1 MSYTIVYSGTPGIL
15 LVSRRVVLDSCLSSN
30 LYNLKSIPM
39 NYETE
44 LDDLILTLVKEAGSD
59 LHFTVGSFPTVRVN
73 RDLIP
78 LTRKRELTAEDTV
91 GLLRVMVGEK
101 VFTNFVIKQE
111 LDFSYEHRK
120 EYRLRGNASF
130 QRGVVSVALR
140 LIPKVKSMA
149 ELNLPEQVIQ
159 IARERQGFFLVVG
172 PVGQGKS
179 TTLASMISL
188 INSESK
194 RHIITI
200 EDPVEFRFEADK
212 SLIEQREV
220 GIDTE
225 SFSTALTR
233 AFRQDADV
241 IMIGEMRD
249 KDTISAAVTAAE
261 TGHLVLSTLH
271 TNSAAQTV
279 DRIIDSFPGDQ
290 QDQIRLQLAS
300 SLLGVLSQRLIPRIS
315 GGLIPAFEL
324 LVNTPAV
331 SNLIRERRT
340 HEIDVLIETGT
351 QEGMIDLDRY
361 LADLVRRG
369 EVSKD
374 DARQFARRQA
384 LFDRLI

>member
-1 MSYTIVYSGTPGIL
+1 
-15 LVSRRVVLDSCLSSN
+15 
-30 LYNLKSIPM
+30 M

-44 LDDLILTLVKEAGSD
+44 LDDLIMSLVKEGGSD
-59 LHFTVGSFPTVRVN
+59 LHFAVGSFPTLRVN

-91 GLLRVMVGEK
+91 GYLRAMVGEK
-101 VFTNFVIKQE
+101 TLTSFVVNQE
-111 LDFSYEHRK
+111 LDFSYEHAK

-130 QRGVVSVALR
+130 QRGFISIALR
-140 LIPKVKSMA
+140 LIPKVKSIS

-179 TTLASMISL
+179 TTLASMIGL
-188 INSESK
+188 INSEAK
-194 RHIITI
+194 RHIVTI
-200 EDPVEFRFEADK
+200 EDPIEFRFDQDK

-220 GIDTE
+220 GVDTKD
-225 SFSTALTR
+225 FNTALTR
-233 AFRQDADV
+233 VFRQDADV

-249 KDTISAAVTAAE
+249 KETISTAVTAAE

-271 TNSAAQTV
+271 ANSAAQTV
-279 DRIIDSFPGDQ
+279 DRIIDSFPADQ

-300 SLLGVLSQRLIPRIS
+300 SLLGILSQRLVPRVS

-324 LVNTPAV
+324 LLNSPAI

-340 HEIDVLIETGT
+340 HEIDVLIETGS
-351 QEGMIDLDRY
+351 QEGMIDLDRN
-361 LADLVRRG
+361 LAELVRRG
-369 EVSKD
+369 EVTKD
-374 DARQFARRQA
+374 DALSFARRQN
-384 LFDRLI
+384 LFERLL